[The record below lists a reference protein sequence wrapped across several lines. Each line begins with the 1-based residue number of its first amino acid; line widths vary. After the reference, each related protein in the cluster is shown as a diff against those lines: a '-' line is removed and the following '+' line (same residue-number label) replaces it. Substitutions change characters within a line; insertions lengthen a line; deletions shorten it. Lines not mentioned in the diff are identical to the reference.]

1 MQVARINN
9 VDELA
14 RLSTAWNRLAGD
26 VPFRRCEWLVP
37 WWRHYGPAISSAQRQ
52 VELFTIGVYDS
63 GELVGLAPWFLD
75 RSHARG
81 RVVRF
86 LGSGEVCS
94 DYLTVLASPGR
105 EEDVADALAD
115 WLSGAAQTD
124 GADRW
129 DMLALAGVQRSDP
142 TLSRLV
148 TELYNARASVYVQP
162 AASTWRIDLPDTW
175 PEYLER
181 LSKSHRKQIRRLERR
196 VLDTGQVTL
205 RTATNAAEMREAWR
219 HLTNLHQRRM
229 QSVGQCGCFYSATF
243 SAFHRDATS
252 ALFHAGLLR
261 IHWLERAGRA
271 IAAEYHL
278 VGGRT
283 LYVYQGGIDPELLRD
298 EPGRLATIATLRQ
311 ALDEGFCGFDFC
323 RGDEGYKAHWRA
335 IAQET
340 VDWRIAANR
349 SGARLRQGV
358 WAVRRNALGWVRRRL
373 DVSPLL
379 SDE

>member
-1 MQVARINN
+1 MHVSRIGDI
-9 VDELA
+9 DELA

-26 VPFRRCEWLVP
+26 VPFRRCEWLFP
-37 WWRHYGPAISSAQRQ
+37 WWRHYGPAIASTQRQ
-52 VELFTIGVYDS
+52 VELFTVGVYDS
-63 GELVGLAPWFLD
+63 GELVGLAPWYID
-75 RSHARG
+75 RSPARG

-115 WLSGAAQTD
+115 WLSRAGQT
-124 GADRW
+124 GGVDRW
-129 DMLALAGVQRSDP
+129 DILALAGVQRSDL
-142 TLSRLV
+142 TLNRLV
-148 TELYNARASVYVQP
+148 ERLYTARATVYVQP
-162 AASTWRIDLPDTW
+162 AASTWLIDLPGTW
-175 PEYLER
+175 PEYLSR

-196 VLDTGQVTL
+196 VLDTGQVIL
-205 RTATNAAEMREAWR
+205 RTATDTAEMRQGWQ
-219 HLTNLHQRRM
+219 HLTSLHQRRM
-229 QSVGQCGCFYSATF
+229 QSLGQWGCFHSGAFT
-243 SAFHRDATS
+243 AFHRDATR

-261 IHWLERAGRA
+261 LHWLERDGHA

-283 LYVYQGGIDPELLRD
+283 LYVYQGGIDPDLLRD

-311 ALDEGFCGFDFC
+311 ALVDGFDGFDFC

-335 IAQET
+335 VPQET
-340 VDWRIAANR
+340 VDWRIAVNR

-373 DVSPLL
+373 DVSPLR
-379 SDE
+379 SDD

>member
-1 MQVARINN
+1 MQVARIYD

-14 RLSTAWNRLAGD
+14 RLSTTWNRLAGD
-26 VPFRRCEWLVP
+26 VPFRRCEWLIP
-37 WWRHYGPAISSAQRQ
+37 WWRHYGPAISSVQRQ
-52 VELFTIGVYDS
+52 VELFTIGIYDS
-63 GELVGLAPWFLD
+63 DQLVGLAPWFID
-75 RSHARG
+75 RSPTRG

-94 DYLTVLASPGR
+94 DYLTVLAAPGQ

-115 WLSGAAQTD
+115 WLSRAAQTD

-129 DMLALAGVQRSDP
+129 DVLALAGVEKNDP
-142 TLSRLV
+142 TLNRLV
-148 TELYNARASVYVQP
+148 AQLYEDRASVYRQP
-162 AASTWRIDLPDTW
+162 AASTWRIDLPATW
-175 PEYLER
+175 PEYLVR

-196 VLDTGQVTL
+196 VLDTGDVTL
-205 RTATNAAEMREAWR
+205 HTATNVAEMREAWR

-229 QSVGQCGCFYSATF
+229 QSVGQCGCFQSATF

-261 IHWLERAGRA
+261 IHWLERAGQA

-278 VGGRT
+278 IGGRT
-283 LYVYQGGIDPELLRD
+283 LYVYQGGIDPDLLRE

-311 ALDEGFCGFDFC
+311 ALAEDFHGFDFC

-335 IAQET
+335 TAQDM

-373 DVSPLL
+373 DVSR
-379 SDE
+379 SDD